1 MKTTKLAIA
10 SILALA
16 VVSASALEVGVST
29 TADYSGATKSTGYG
43 ITLSQPVGAFGVT
56 AGFDRFTAGDNNQDR
71 FSIVAGYD
79 IYKVGPVTFTPKLGA
94 AYLNNQ
100 TSASG
105 YAMTVGVGASM
116 PVTKDISLSVDVAR
130 QYGQSRVQSSD
141 GNTVTTGLSYR
152 F

>member
-16 VVSASALEVGVST
+16 AASASALEVGVTT
-29 TADYSGATKSTGYG
+29 TADYSGVNKSTGYG
-43 ITLSQPVGAFGVT
+43 MTLSKPVGAFGVT

-71 FSIVAGYD
+71 YSVVAGYD
-79 IYKVGPVTFTPKLGA
+79 IAKFGGVTFTPKLGV

-100 TSASG
+100 RSVDG
-105 YAMTVGVGASM
+105 YAMTVGLGASL
-116 PVTKDISLSVDVAR
+116 PLTKTVSLSVDVAR
-130 QYGQSRVQSSD
+130 QYGQDRVQASD
-141 GNTVTTGLSYR
+141 GNTVTTGLAYR

>member
-16 VVSASALEVGVST
+16 AVSASALEVGVTT
-29 TADYSGATKSTGYG
+29 TADYSGVNKSTGYG
-43 ITLSQPVGAFGVT
+43 MTVSKPVGAFGVT
-56 AGFDRFTAGDNNQDR
+56 AGFSRFVAGDNDQDR
-71 FSIVAGYD
+71 YSVVAGYD
-79 IYKVGPVTFTPKLGA
+79 LVKFGPVTITPKLGG
-94 AYLNNQ
+94 AYLSNQ
-100 TSASG
+100 HAVNG

-116 PVTKDISLSVDVAR
+116 PLTKSVSLTLDAAR
-130 QYGQSRVQSSD
+130 QYGQERVKSFD